1 MCIISFY
8 LHSEGQ
14 WGRTLR
20 IFNVFLQS
28 IKTTNKSNL
37 TPCCTHFFPFSN
49 DFDWM
54 QQTLGYHKLS
64 FDSYHWMN
72 MENKLV
78 QAGFVCMP
86 NTITVN
92 QYPYTQKIKHVL
104 NTTGDFYSVETKK
117 NQVLFL
123 SLSISDLS

>member
-1 MCIISFY
+1 
-8 LHSEGQ
+8 
-14 WGRTLR
+14 
-20 IFNVFLQS
+20 
-28 IKTTNKSNL
+28 
-37 TPCCTHFFPFSN
+37 
-49 DFDWM
+49 
-54 QQTLGYHKLS
+54 
-64 FDSYHWMN
+64 MN

-123 SLSISDLS
+123 SLSLN